1 MEQRIDLVI
10 ESNIANRIDEKRI
23 MIEISKAEFFEEMK
37 TENFS
42 IDRLRDFFDSKK
54 ISGVEQ
60 QKFNKALQNIKNKKR
75 INISDGILYMEEY
88 FTRIKKIV
96 SLLDDNTKFIVKQE
110 LSEKYKINID
120 KNNLFEIME

>member
-10 ESNIANRIDEKRI
+10 ESNIANRVDEKRI
-23 MIEISKAEFFEEMK
+23 MVEISKAEFFEEMK

-120 KNNLFEIME
+120 KNNLSEIME